1 MAPATKSKVDE
12 KRMLIGGSWQGSSD
26 GKTFETLDPATGQ
39 PLAIVPEGTSKDVDA
54 AVAAARAAFESEEW
68 SGLPPAARAKMLWRV
83 GDLIDENMDELVE
96 LETRDQGKPIGV
108 SKVVMPSVA
117 EHFRY
122 YAGWVTKIEGETPPV
137 SIPGVFHYTLR
148 EPIGVCA
155 LIIPWNFPTN
165 IASWKIAPA
174 LACGNT
180 AVVKPAEEA
189 SLTTLWLAE
198 RILEAGIPDGVLN
211 VVTGGPAVG
220 QALANHDDV
229 DKISF
234 TGSTEVG
241 REIVRASAG
250 NLKKVSLELG
260 GKAPTVIL
268 DDADIDAAVGGN
280 LQGAFL
286 NAGQVC
292 VAYARFFVDSKRV
305 DEFAEKAAGAA
316 QAMKL
321 GPGIDESTQLG
332 PLITEEH
339 LNRVDGFVKEGQK
352 EGADLVTGGERAD
365 GDLAAGFFYKPT
377 VFSGVKDEM
386 KIAREEIFGPVISI
400 MPYESEEDLA
410 ARANDTPY
418 GLGASIWT
426 RDVGRAHRL
435 ASAIKAGV
443 IWINMPNPVDAA
455 SPWGGYKAS
464 GWGREMGK
472 EAIDL
477 YTEVK
482 AVWTSL
488 R

>member
-1 MAPATKSKVDE
+1 MATATSKVE
-12 KRMLIGGSWQGSSD
+12 SKEMLIGGSRQESSD
-26 GKTFETLDPATGQ
+26 GGTFETLNPATGE
-39 PLAIVPEGTSKDVDA
+39 PLATVPEATEKDVDA
-54 AVAAARAAFESEEW
+54 AVDAARSAFDSEEW
-68 SGLPPAARAKMLWRV
+68 SALPPAARAKMLWTV
-83 GDLIDENMDELVE
+83 GDLIDEHAAELAE
-96 LETRDQGKPIGV
+96 LETHDQGKPIGIAQ
-108 SKVVMPSVA
+108 VVIAGVA

-155 LIIPWNFPTN
+155 LITPWNFPTT

-180 AVVKPAEEA
+180 AVIKPAEQTP
-189 SLTTLWLAE
+189 LTTLRLGE
-198 RILEAGIPDGVLN
+198 LVQEAGIPDGVLN

-220 QALANHDDV
+220 QALADHDGV

-260 GKAPTVIL
+260 GKAPSVIL

-280 LQGAFL
+280 CQGAFF

-292 VAYARFFVDSKRV
+292 VAYARFFVDSKRA
-305 DEFAEKAAGAA
+305 DEFAEKAAAAA
-316 QAMKL
+316 QGMKL

-332 PLITEEH
+332 PLVTEEH
-339 LNRVDGFVKEGQK
+339 LNRVHGYVEAGQE
-352 EGADLVTGGERAD
+352 EGAELVTGGERAD
-365 GDLAAGFFYKPT
+365 GDLGSGFFYKPT

-386 KIAREEIFGPVISI
+386 KIAREEIFGPVMTIL
-400 MPYESEEDLA
+400 PYDSEEELA
-410 ARANDTPY
+410 ARANDTEY

-435 ASAIKAGV
+435 ASAIRAGT
-443 IWINMPNPVDAA
+443 IWVNMPNPVDPAA
-455 SPWGGYKAS
+455 PWGGYKSS

-472 EAIDL
+472 DAIEL
-477 YTEVK
+477 YTEK
-482 AVWTSL
+482 KSVWTSL
-488 R
+488 Q

>member
-1 MAPATKSKVDE
+1 MATAAKSKVE
-12 KRMLIGGSWQGSSD
+12 ERRMLIGGSPQESSD
-26 GKTFETLDPATGQ
+26 GKTFETLDPSNGQ
-39 PLAIVPEGTSKDVDA
+39 PLATVPEATTKDVDA
-54 AVAAARAAFESEEW
+54 AVAAARVAFESDQW
-68 SGLPPAARAKMLWRV
+68 AGLPPAARAKLLWRV
-83 GDLIDENMDELVE
+83 GDVIDEHMEELVE

-108 SKVVMPSVA
+108 SKVVMPAVA

-122 YAGWVTKIEGETPPV
+122 YAGWVTKIEGETPPL

-155 LIIPWNFPTN
+155 LIIPWNFPSN

-174 LACGNT
+174 LACGNS
-180 AVVKPAEEA
+180 AVVKPAEQA
-189 SLTTLWLAE
+189 PLTTIRLGEL
-198 RILEAGIPDGVLN
+198 IKEAGVPDGVLN
-211 VVTGGPAVG
+211 VVTGGPAAG
-220 QALANHDDV
+220 KALASHDDV
-229 DKISF
+229 DKVSF

-241 REIVRASAG
+241 REIIREAAG

-316 QAMKL
+316 QGMKL
-321 GPGIDESTQLG
+321 GPGIEESTELG

-339 LNRVDGFVKEGQK
+339 LTRVDGYVKEGQK
-352 EGADLVTGGERAD
+352 EGAELVTGGERAD
-365 GDLAAGFFYKPT
+365 GELASGFFYRPT
-377 VFSGVKDEM
+377 VLSGVKDEM
-386 KIAREEIFGPVISI
+386 TIAREEIFGPVVSI
-400 MPYESEEDLA
+400 LPYESEDELI
-410 ARANDTPY
+410 ARANDTEY
-418 GLGASIWT
+418 GLGASVWT
-426 RDVGRAHRL
+426 RDVAKAHRL
-435 ASAIKAGV
+435 AAGIKAGT

-455 SPWGGYKAS
+455 APWGGYKAS

-472 EAIDL
+472 DAIEL
-477 YTEVK
+477 YTEK
-482 AVWTSL
+482 KSVWTSL
-488 R
+488 Q

>member
-1 MAPATKSKVDE
+1 MATAAKSKAE
-12 KRMLIGGSWQGSSD
+12 ERRMLIGGSPQESSD
-26 GKTFETLDPATGQ
+26 GKTFETLDPSNGQ
-39 PLAIVPEGTSKDVDA
+39 PLATVPEATTKDVDA
-54 AVAAARAAFESEEW
+54 AVAAARVAFESDQW
-68 SGLPPAARAKMLWRV
+68 AGLPPAARAKLLWRV
-83 GDLIDENMDELVE
+83 GDVIDEHMEELVE

-108 SKVVMPSVA
+108 SKVVMPAVA

-122 YAGWVTKIEGETPPV
+122 YAGWVTKIEGETPPL

-155 LIIPWNFPTN
+155 LIIPWNFPSN

-180 AVVKPAEEA
+180 AVVKPAEQA
-189 SLTTLWLAE
+189 PLTTIRLGEL
-198 RILEAGIPDGVLN
+198 ITEAGIPDGVLN
-211 VVTGGPAVG
+211 VVTGGPAAG
-220 QALANHDDV
+220 KALASHDDV
-229 DKISF
+229 DKVSF

-241 REIVRASAG
+241 REIIREAAG

-316 QAMKL
+316 QGMKL
-321 GPGIDESTQLG
+321 GPGIEESTELG
-332 PLITEEH
+332 PLIDEKH

-352 EGADLVTGGERAD
+352 EGAELVTGGERGD
-365 GDLAAGFFYKPT
+365 GELASGFFYRPT
-377 VFSGVKDEM
+377 VFSGVKDDM
-386 KIAREEIFGPVISI
+386 TIAREEIFGPVVSI
-400 MPYESEEDLA
+400 LPYESEDELI
-410 ARANDTPY
+410 ARANDTEY
-418 GLGASIWT
+418 GLGASVWT
-426 RDVGRAHRL
+426 RDVARAHRL
-435 ASAIKAGV
+435 AAGIRAGT

-455 SPWGGYKAS
+455 APWGGYKAS

-472 EAIDL
+472 DAIEL
-477 YTEVK
+477 YTEK
-482 AVWTSL
+482 KSVWTSL

>member
-1 MAPATKSKVDE
+1 MATATKSKVDA
-12 KRMLIGGSWQGSSD
+12 KQMLIGGSWQGASD
-26 GKTFETLDPATGQ
+26 GKTFESLDPATGE
-39 PLAIVPEGTSKDVDA
+39 PHATVPEGTAKDVDA
-54 AVAAARAAFESEEW
+54 AVDAARAAFESDEW
-68 SGLPPAARAKMLWRV
+68 RGMPAAARAKLLWRV
-83 GDLIDENMDELVE
+83 GELIDENMAELVE

-108 SKVVMPSVA
+108 SQVVIPGVA

-189 SLTTLWLAE
+189 SLTTLRLAKL
-198 RILEAGIPDGVLN
+198 IQEAGIPDGVLN

-220 QALANHDDV
+220 QALSNHDGV

-250 NLKKVSLELG
+250 NLKRVSLELG

-292 VAYARFFVDSKRV
+292 VAYARFFVDAKRA
-305 DEFAEKAAGAA
+305 DEFAEKAAAA
-316 QAMKL
+316 SEGMKL
-321 GPGIDESTQLG
+321 GPGIDESTELG
-332 PLITEEH
+332 PVISEEH
-339 LNRVDGFVKEGQK
+339 LNRVDGYVKSGKE
-352 EGADLVTGGERAD
+352 EGADLVTGGERA
-365 GDLAAGFFYKPT
+365 GEELASGFFYKPT
-377 VFSGVKDEM
+377 IFNRVKDEM

-400 MPYESEEDLA
+400 LPYESEDELA
-410 ARANDTPY
+410 ARANDTQY
-418 GLGASIWT
+418 GLGASVWT
-426 RDVGRAHRL
+426 RDVARAHRM
-435 ASAIKAGV
+435 AAAIRAGT
-443 IWINMPNPVDAA
+443 IWINMPNPVDAVA
-455 SPWGGYKAS
+455 PWGGFKSS

-472 EAIDL
+472 DAIEL
-477 YTEVK
+477 YTEK
-482 AVWTSL
+482 KSVWTSL

>member
-1 MAPATKSKVDE
+1 MATATKTDDKQL
-12 KRMLIGGSWQGSSD
+12 LIGGSWQDASGGGS
-26 GKTFETLDPATGQ
+26 FESLDPANGDPIASVAEATE
-39 PLAIVPEGTSKDVDA
+39 ADVDA
-54 AVAAARAAFESEEW
+54 AVEAARSAFESVEW

-83 GDLIDENMDELVE
+83 GELIDENAAEIAE

-108 SKVVMPSVA
+108 AQMVIGGVA

-137 SIPGVFHYTLR
+137 SIPGVFHYTVR

-180 AVVKPAEEA
+180 AVVKPAEQA
-189 SLTTLWLAE
+189 SLTTIRLGEL
-198 RILEAGIPDGVLN
+198 IQEAGIPDGVLN

-220 QALANHDDV
+220 KALAEHDDV

-250 NLKKVSLELG
+250 NLKRVSLELG

-280 LQGAFL
+280 LQGALL

-292 VAYARFFVDSKRV
+292 VAYTRFFVDSKRA
-305 DEFAEKAAGAA
+305 DEFAEKTAAAVD
-316 QAMKL
+316 AMKI
-321 GPGIDESTQLG
+321 GPGMEESTELG
-332 PLITEEH
+332 PLTTEEH
-339 LNRVDGFVKEGQK
+339 LNRVHGYVQSGQK
-352 EGADLVTGGERAD
+352 EGAELVTGGERAE
-365 GDLAAGFFYKPT
+365 GDLASGFFYKPT
-377 VFSGVKDEM
+377 VFRGVKDEM

-400 MPYESEEDLA
+400 FPYDSDDEAL
-410 ARANDTPY
+410 ARANDTEY
-418 GLGASIWT
+418 GLGASVWT
-426 RDVGRAHRL
+426 RDVARAHRL
-435 ASAIKAGV
+435 AAGIRAGTV
-443 IWINMPNPVDAA
+443 WINMPNPVDAVA
-455 SPWGGYKAS
+455 PWGGYKSS

-472 EAIDL
+472 DAIDL
-477 YTEVK
+477 YTEK
-482 AVWTSL
+482 KSVWTSL
-488 R
+488 Q

>member
-1 MAPATKSKVDE
+1 MATATKGKLDE
-12 KRMLIGGSWQGSSD
+12 KKMLIGGSWQGSSD
-26 GKTFETLDPATGQ
+26 GKTFESLDPATGQ
-39 PLAIVPEGTSKDVDA
+39 PHATVPEGTEKDVDA
-54 AVAAARAAFESEEW
+54 AVGAARAAFESDEW
-68 SGLPPAARAKMLWRV
+68 RGMPAAARAQLLWRV
-83 GDLIDENMDELVE
+83 GELIDENMAELVE
-96 LETRDQGKPIGV
+96 LETQDQGKPIGV
-108 SKVVMPSVA
+108 SKVVIPGVA

-137 SIPGVFHYTLR
+137 SIPGVFHYTVR

-180 AVVKPAEEA
+180 AVVKPAEQA
-189 SLTTLWLAE
+189 SLTTLRLVE
-198 RILEAGIPDGVLN
+198 LIQEAGIPDGAIN
-211 VVTGGPAVG
+211 VVTGGPSVG

-250 NLKKVSLELG
+250 NLKRVSLELG

-292 VAYARFFVDSKRV
+292 VAYARFFVDAKRA

-316 QAMKL
+316 QSMKL
-321 GPGIDESTQLG
+321 GPGIEESTELG
-332 PLITEEH
+332 PLVSEEH
-339 LNRVDGFVKEGQK
+339 LNRVHGYVESGQK
-352 EGADLVTGGERAD
+352 EGAKLVTGGERAD
-365 GDLAAGFFYKPT
+365 GDLEKGFFYKPT
-377 VFSGVKDEM
+377 VFNEVSDQM
-386 KIAREEIFGPVISI
+386 KIAREEIFGPVVSI
-400 MPYESEEDLA
+400 LPYESEDELI
-410 ARANDTPY
+410 ARANDTDY

-426 RDVGRAHRL
+426 RDVARAHRL
-435 ASAIKAGV
+435 AAGIRAGT
-443 IWINMPNPVDAA
+443 IWINMANPVDAVA
-455 SPWGGYKAS
+455 PWGGFKQS

-472 EAIDL
+472 DAIEL
-477 YTEVK
+477 YTEK
-482 AVWTSL
+482 KSVWTSL

>member
-1 MAPATKSKVDE
+1 MATATKATE
-12 KRMLIGGSWQGSSD
+12 RQMLIGGSWRDSSD
-26 GKTFETLDPATGQ
+26 GKTFESLDPATGE
-39 PLAIVPEGTSKDVDA
+39 AIATVPEGTAKDVDA
-54 AVAAARAAFESEEW
+54 AVEAAGAAFEEW
-68 SGLPPAARAKMLWRV
+68 ADLPPAARAQMLWRV
-83 GDLIDENMDELVE
+83 GDLIDAHMDELTE
-96 LETRDQGKPIGV
+96 LETRDQGKPISV
-108 SKVVMPSVA
+108 SKVVMPGVA

-122 YAGWVTKIEGETPPV
+122 YAGWVTKIEGETPPL

-148 EPIGVCA
+148 EPVGVCG
-155 LIIPWNFPTN
+155 LITPWNFPTT

-180 AVVKPAEEA
+180 AVIKPAEQTP
-189 SLTTLWLAE
+189 LTTIRLAE
-198 RILEAGIPDGVLN
+198 LIQEAGIPDGVLN

-220 QALANHDDV
+220 KALAEHDRV

-250 NLKKVSLELG
+250 NLKRVSLELG
-260 GKAPTVIL
+260 GKTPSVIL
-268 DDADIDAAVGGN
+268 DDADIDAAVSGN

-292 VAYARFFVDSKRV
+292 VAYARFYVDAKRV
-305 DEFAEKAAGAA
+305 DEFAEKAGGAA
-316 QAMKL
+316 AAMKM

-332 PLITEEH
+332 PLTSEEH
-339 LNRVDGFVKEGQK
+339 LKRVDDYVKVGQE
-352 EGADLVTGGERAD
+352 EGARLVTGGERAD
-365 GDLAAGFFYKPT
+365 GELASGYFYKPT

-386 KIAREEIFGPVISI
+386 RIAREEIFGPVMSI
-400 MPYESEEDLA
+400 MPYDSEDELA
-410 ARANDTPY
+410 ARANDSDY
-418 GLGASIWT
+418 GLAASIWT

-435 ASAIKAGV
+435 AKAIKAGT

-455 SPWGGYKAS
+455 APWGGFKSS

-472 EAIDL
+472 DAIEL
-477 YTEVK
+477 YTEK
-482 AVWTSL
+482 KSVWTSL

>member
-1 MAPATKSKVDE
+1 MATATKSKASE
-12 KRMLIGGSWQGSSD
+12 KKMLIGGSWQEASD
-26 GKTFETLDPATGQ
+26 GKTFETLDPSNAQ
-39 PLAIVPEGTSKDVDA
+39 PLATVPEATEKDVDA
-54 AVAAARAAFESEEW
+54 AVDAARAAFDSGEW
-68 SGLPPAARAKMLWRV
+68 SELPPAARAKMIWRIAE
-83 GDLIDENMDELVE
+83 LIDEHMDELTE
-96 LETRDQGKPIGV
+96 LETRDQGKPISV
-108 SKVVMPSVA
+108 SKVVIPGVA

-122 YAGWVTKIEGETPPV
+122 YAGWVTKIEGETPPL

-148 EPIGVCA
+148 EPVGVCA
-155 LIIPWNFPTN
+155 LITPWNFPTT

-180 AVVKPAEEA
+180 AVIKPAEQTP
-189 SLTTLWLAE
+189 LTTLFLAE
-198 RILEAGIPDGVLN
+198 LIQEAGIPDGVFN

-220 QALANHDDV
+220 KALAEHDRV

-234 TGSTEVG
+234 TGSTDVG

-250 NLKKVSLELG
+250 NLKRVSLELG
-260 GKAPTVIL
+260 GKTPSVIL

-292 VAYARFFVDSKRV
+292 VAYARFYVDAKRI
-305 DEFAEKAAGAA
+305 DEFAEKAGGAA
-316 QAMKL
+316 EAMKM

-332 PLITEEH
+332 PLTSEEH
-339 LNRVDGFVKEGQK
+339 LNRVDAYVKGGQK
-352 EGADLVTGGERAD
+352 EGAQLVTGGERAD
-365 GDLAAGFFYKPT
+365 GELGSGFFYKPT

-386 KIAREEIFGPVISI
+386 KIAREEIFGPVMSI
-400 MPYESEEDLA
+400 MPYDSEEELA
-410 ARANDTPY
+410 ARANDTQY

-435 ASAIKAGV
+435 AKAIKAGT
-443 IWINMPNPVDAA
+443 IWINMPNPVDAVA
-455 SPWGGYKAS
+455 PWGGFKSS

-472 EAIDL
+472 DAIEL
-477 YTEVK
+477 YTEK
-482 AVWTSL
+482 KSVWTSL

>member
-1 MAPATKSKVDE
+1 MATAAKSKVE
-12 KRMLIGGSWQGSSD
+12 ERRMLIGGSPQESSD
-26 GKTFETLDPATGQ
+26 GKTFETLDPSNGQ
-39 PLAIVPEGTSKDVDA
+39 PLATVPEATTKDVDA
-54 AVAAARAAFESEEW
+54 AVAAARVAFESDQW
-68 SGLPPAARAKMLWRV
+68 AGLPPAARAKLLWRV
-83 GDLIDENMDELVE
+83 GDVIDEHMEELVE

-108 SKVVMPSVA
+108 SKVVMPAVA

-122 YAGWVTKIEGETPPV
+122 YAGWVTKIEGETPPL

-155 LIIPWNFPTN
+155 LIIPWNFPSN

-180 AVVKPAEEA
+180 AVVKPAEQA
-189 SLTTLWLAE
+189 PLTTIRLGEL
-198 RILEAGIPDGVLN
+198 IKEAGVPDGVLN
-211 VVTGGPAVG
+211 VVTGGPAAG
-220 QALANHDDV
+220 KALASHDDV
-229 DKISF
+229 DKVSF

-241 REIVRASAG
+241 REIIREAAG

-316 QAMKL
+316 QGMKL
-321 GPGIDESTQLG
+321 GPGIEESTELG

-339 LNRVDGFVKEGQK
+339 LTRVDGYVKEGQK
-352 EGADLVTGGERAD
+352 EGAELVTGGERAD
-365 GDLAAGFFYKPT
+365 GELASGFFYRPT
-377 VFSGVKDEM
+377 VLSAVKDEM
-386 KIAREEIFGPVISI
+386 TIAREEIFGPVVSI
-400 MPYESEEDLA
+400 LPYESEDELI
-410 ARANDTPY
+410 ARANDTEY
-418 GLGASIWT
+418 GLGASVWT
-426 RDVGRAHRL
+426 RDVAKAHRL
-435 ASAIKAGV
+435 AAGIKAGT

-455 SPWGGYKAS
+455 APWGGYKAS

-472 EAIDL
+472 DAIEL
-477 YTEVK
+477 YTEK
-482 AVWTSL
+482 KSVWTSL
-488 R
+488 Q

>member
-1 MAPATKSKVDE
+1 MPEAT
-12 KRMLIGGSWQGSSD
+12 
-26 GKTFETLDPATGQ
+26 T
-39 PLAIVPEGTSKDVDA
+39 KDVDA
-54 AVAAARAAFESEEW
+54 AVAAARVAFESDQW
-68 SGLPPAARAKMLWRV
+68 AGLPPAARAKLLWQV
-83 GDLIDENMDELVE
+83 GDVIDEHMEELVE

-108 SKVVMPSVA
+108 SKVVMPAVA

-122 YAGWVTKIEGETPPV
+122 YAGWVTKIEGETPPL

-155 LIIPWNFPTN
+155 LIIPWNFPSN

-180 AVVKPAEEA
+180 AVVKPAEQA
-189 SLTTLWLAE
+189 PLTTIRLGEL
-198 RILEAGIPDGVLN
+198 IKEAGVPDGVLN
-211 VVTGGPAVG
+211 VVTGGPAAG
-220 QALANHDDV
+220 KALASHDDV
-229 DKISF
+229 DKVSF

-241 REIVRASAG
+241 REIIREAAG

-316 QAMKL
+316 QGMKL
-321 GPGIDESTQLG
+321 GPGIEESTELG

-339 LNRVDGFVKEGQK
+339 LTRVDGYVKEGQK
-352 EGADLVTGGERAD
+352 EGAELVTGGERAD
-365 GDLAAGFFYKPT
+365 GELASGFFYRPT
-377 VFSGVKDEM
+377 VLSGVKDEM
-386 KIAREEIFGPVISI
+386 TIAREEIFGPVVSI
-400 MPYESEEDLA
+400 LPYESEDELI
-410 ARANDTPY
+410 ARANDTEY
-418 GLGASIWT
+418 GLGASVWT
-426 RDVGRAHRL
+426 RDVAKAHRL
-435 ASAIKAGV
+435 AAGIKAGT

-455 SPWGGYKAS
+455 APWGGYKAS

-472 EAIDL
+472 DAIEL
-477 YTEVK
+477 YTEK
-482 AVWTSL
+482 KSVWTSL
-488 R
+488 Q

>member
-1 MAPATKSKVDE
+1 MATATKSNVDE
-12 KRMLIGGSWQGSSD
+12 KQMLIRGSWQGSSD
-26 GKTFETLDPATGQ
+26 GKTFESLDPATGE
-39 PLAIVPEGTSKDVDA
+39 PHATVPEGTAKDVDA
-54 AVAAARAAFESEEW
+54 AVDAARAAFESDEW
-68 SGLPPAARAKMLWRV
+68 SGLPAAARARMLWRV
-83 GDLIDENMDELVE
+83 GELIDENMAELVE
-96 LETRDQGKPIGV
+96 LETRDQGKPISV
-108 SKVVMPSVA
+108 SQVVIPGVA

-148 EPIGVCA
+148 EPIGVCG

-180 AVVKPAEEA
+180 AVVKPAEQA
-189 SLTTLWLAE
+189 SLTTLRLAE
-198 RILEAGIPDGVLN
+198 LVQEAGIPDGVIN

-220 QALANHDDV
+220 QAIANHDGV

-250 NLKKVSLELG
+250 NLKRVSLELG

-268 DDADIDAAVGGN
+268 EDADIDAAVGGN

-292 VAYARFFVDSKRV
+292 VAYARFFVDAKRA
-305 DEFAEKAAGAA
+305 DEFAEKAAAA
-316 QAMKL
+316 SEGMKL
-321 GPGIDESTQLG
+321 GPGMDESTELG

-339 LNRVDGFVKEGQK
+339 LKRVHDYVESGQK
-352 EGADLVTGGERAD
+352 EGAKLIAGGERAGD
-365 GDLAAGFFYKPT
+365 GLENGFFYKPT
-377 VFSGVKDEM
+377 VFNEVTDEM

-400 MPYESEEDLA
+400 LPYESEDELI
-410 ARANDTPY
+410 ARANNTEY
-418 GLGASIWT
+418 GLGASVWT

-435 ASAIKAGV
+435 AAGIRAGT
-443 IWINMPNPVDAA
+443 IWINMPNPVDAVA
-455 SPWGGYKAS
+455 PWGGFKSS

-472 EAIDL
+472 DAIEL
-477 YTEVK
+477 YTEK
-482 AVWTSL
+482 KSVWTSL
-488 R
+488 S

>member
-1 MAPATKSKVDE
+1 MAE
-12 KRMLIGGSWQGSSD
+12 
-26 GKTFETLDPATGQ
+26 
-39 PLAIVPEGTSKDVDA
+39 LA
-54 AVAAARAAFESEEW
+54 
-68 SGLPPAARAKMLWRV
+68 
-83 GDLIDENMDELVE
+83 E

-108 SKVVMPSVA
+108 SKVVIPGVA

-122 YAGWVTKIEGETPPV
+122 YAGWVTKIEGETPQL

-155 LIIPWNFPTN
+155 LIIPWNFPTT

-189 SLTTLWLAE
+189 SLTTLRLAE
-198 RILEAGIPDGVLN
+198 LIQEAGIPDGVLN
-211 VVTGGPAVG
+211 VVTGGPPVG
-220 QALANHDDV
+220 QALSNHDGV

-250 NLKKVSLELG
+250 NLKRVSLELG
-260 GKAPTVIL
+260 GKTPTVIL

-280 LQGAFL
+280 LQGAYL

-292 VAYARFFVDSKRV
+292 VAYARFFVDAKRA
-305 DEFAEKAAGAA
+305 DEFAEKAAAA
-316 QAMKL
+316 SEGMKL
-321 GPGIDESTQLG
+321 GPGIEESTELG

-339 LNRVDGFVKEGQK
+339 LNRVDSYVTSGKD

-365 GDLAAGFFYKPT
+365 GELASGFFYKPT
-377 VFSGVKDEM
+377 VFNSVTDEM
-386 KIAREEIFGPVISI
+386 KVANEEIFGPVISI
-400 MPYESEEDLA
+400 LPYESEDELA
-410 ARANDTPY
+410 ERANKTKY
-418 GLGASIWT
+418 GLGASVWT
-426 RDVGRAHRL
+426 RDVARAHRM
-435 ASAIKAGV
+435 ASAIRAGT

-455 SPWGGYKAS
+455 APWGGFKSS

-472 EAIDL
+472 DAIEL
-477 YTEVK
+477 YTEK
-482 AVWTSL
+482 KSVWTSL

>member
-1 MAPATKSKVDE
+1 MATATKGGVDE
-12 KRMLIGGSWQGSSD
+12 KQMLIGGSWQGSSD
-26 GKTFETLDPATGQ
+26 GKTFESLDPATGETH
-39 PLAIVPEGTSKDVDA
+39 ATVPEGTAKDVDA
-54 AVAAARAAFESEEW
+54 AVDAARVAFASEEWRALPAAARAK
-68 SGLPPAARAKMLWRV
+68 LLWRV
-83 GDLIDENMDELVE
+83 GDLIDENMAELVE

-108 SKVVMPSVA
+108 SKVVIPGVA
-117 EHFRY
+117 DHFRY

-189 SLTTLWLAE
+189 SLTTLRLAE
-198 RILEAGIPDGVLN
+198 LIQEAGIPDGVLN
-211 VVTGGPAVG
+211 VVTGGPKVG
-220 QALANHDDV
+220 QVLSNHDGV

-268 DDADIDAAVGGN
+268 DDADLDAAVGGN
-280 LQGAFL
+280 LQGALL

-292 VAYARFFVDSKRV
+292 VAYARFFVDSERA
-305 DEFAEKAAGAA
+305 DEFAEKAAGAV
-316 QAMKL
+316 QAMKM

-332 PLITEEH
+332 PLVTEEH
-339 LNRVDGFVKEGQK
+339 LKRVDGYVKSGQK
-352 EGADLVTGGERAD
+352 EGAQLVTGGERAD
-365 GDLAAGFFYKPT
+365 GDLAKGFFYRPT
-377 VFSGVKDEM
+377 VFSGVRDDM
-386 KIAREEIFGPVISI
+386 KIAREEIFGPVITI
-400 MPYESEEDLA
+400 HPYESEEELA
-410 ARANDTPY
+410 ARANDTEY
-418 GLGASIWT
+418 GLGASVWT
-426 RDVGRAHRL
+426 RDVARAHRM
-435 ASAIKAGV
+435 AAAIRAGT
-443 IWINMPNPVDAA
+443 IWINMPNPVDPVA
-455 SPWGGYKAS
+455 PWGGYKSS

-472 EAIDL
+472 DAIEL
-477 YTEVK
+477 YTEK
-482 AVWTSL
+482 KSVWTSL

>member
-1 MAPATKSKVDE
+1 MATAAKSKVE
-12 KRMLIGGSWQGSSD
+12 ERRMLIGGSPQESSD
-26 GKTFETLDPATGQ
+26 GKTFETLDPSNGQ
-39 PLAIVPEGTSKDVDA
+39 PLATVPEATTKDVDA
-54 AVAAARAAFESEEW
+54 AVAAARVAFESDQW
-68 SGLPPAARAKMLWRV
+68 AGLPPAARAKLLWRV
-83 GDLIDENMDELVE
+83 GDVIDEHMEELVE

-108 SKVVMPSVA
+108 SKVVMPAVA

-122 YAGWVTKIEGETPPV
+122 YAGWVTKIEGETPPL

-155 LIIPWNFPTN
+155 LIIPWNFPSN

-180 AVVKPAEEA
+180 AVVKPAEQA
-189 SLTTLWLAE
+189 PLTTIRLGEL
-198 RILEAGIPDGVLN
+198 IKEAGVPDGVLN
-211 VVTGGPAVG
+211 VVTGGPAAG
-220 QALANHDDV
+220 KALASHDDV
-229 DKISF
+229 DKVSF

-241 REIVRASAG
+241 REIIREAAG

-316 QAMKL
+316 QGMKL
-321 GPGIDESTQLG
+321 GPGIEESTELG
-332 PLITEEH
+332 PLIDEKH
-339 LNRVDGFVKEGQK
+339 LKRVDGFVKEGQK
-352 EGADLVTGGERAD
+352 EGAELVTGGERGD
-365 GDLAAGFFYKPT
+365 GELASGFFYRPT

-386 KIAREEIFGPVISI
+386 TIAREEIFGPVVSI
-400 MPYESEEDLA
+400 LPYESEDELI
-410 ARANDTPY
+410 ARANDTEY
-418 GLGASIWT
+418 GLGASVWT
-426 RDVGRAHRL
+426 RDVAKAHRL
-435 ASAIKAGV
+435 AAGIKAGT

-455 SPWGGYKAS
+455 APWGGYKAS

-472 EAIDL
+472 DAIEL
-477 YTEVK
+477 YTEK
-482 AVWTSL
+482 KSVWTSL
-488 R
+488 Q

>member
-1 MAPATKSKVDE
+1 M
-12 KRMLIGGSWQGSSD
+12 
-26 GKTFETLDPATGQ
+26 
-39 PLAIVPEGTSKDVDA
+39 
-54 AVAAARAAFESEEW
+54 
-68 SGLPPAARAKMLWRV
+68 
-83 GDLIDENMDELVE
+83 
-96 LETRDQGKPIGV
+96 
-108 SKVVMPSVA
+108 
-117 EHFRY
+117 
-122 YAGWVTKIEGETPPV
+122 TKIEGETPPV

-155 LIIPWNFPTN
+155 LIIPWNFPTS

-180 AVVKPAEEA
+180 AVVKPAEQA
-189 SLTTLWLAE
+189 PLTTIRLGEL
-198 RILEAGIPDGVLN
+198 IQEAGIPDGVLN
-211 VVTGGPAVG
+211 VVTGGPAAG
-220 QALANHDDV
+220 QALASHEGV

-292 VAYARFFVDSKRV
+292 VAYARFYVDAKRA
-305 DEFAEKAAGAA
+305 DEFAEKAAAA
-316 QAMKL
+316 SAGMNL
-321 GPGIDESTQLG
+321 GPGIEESTDLG

-339 LNRVDGFVKEGQK
+339 LNRVDGYVKSGRE

-365 GDLAAGFFYKPT
+365 GDLASGFFYKPT
-377 VFSGVKDEM
+377 VFSGGQGRDEDRPRGDLRPRDLDHALR
-386 KIAREEIFGPVISI
+386 IRGRARGP
-400 MPYESEEDLA
+400 
-410 ARANDTPY
+410 RQRHQY

-426 RDVGRAHRL
+426 RDVARAHRL
-435 ASAIKAGV
+435 AAAIKAGT
-443 IWINMPNPVDAA
+443 IWINMPNPVDAVA
-455 SPWGGYKAS
+455 PWGGYKSS

-472 EAIDL
+472 DAIEL
-477 YTEVK
+477 YTEK
-482 AVWTSL
+482 KSVWTSL
-488 R
+488 Q

>member
-1 MAPATKSKVDE
+1 MATAARSKVDE
-12 KRMLIGGSWQGSSD
+12 KQMLIGGSRQGSSD
-26 GKTFETLDPATGQ
+26 GKTFESLDPANGE
-39 PLAIVPEGTSKDVDA
+39 PLATVPEATAKDVDA
-54 AVAAARAAFESEEW
+54 AVAAARTAFESEEW

-83 GDLIDENMDELVE
+83 GDLIDEHIDELTE
-96 LETRDQGKPIGV
+96 LETRDQGKPIGI
-108 SKVVMPSVA
+108 SKVVIPGVA

-148 EPIGVCA
+148 EPMGVCA

-165 IASWKIAPA
+165 LASWKIAPA

-180 AVVKPAEEA
+180 AVIKPAEQA
-189 SLTTLWLAE
+189 PLTTIRLGEL
-198 RILEAGIPDGVLN
+198 IQEAGVPDGVLN

-250 NLKKVSLELG
+250 NLKRVTLELG

-268 DDADIDAAVGGN
+268 GDADIDAAVGGN

-292 VAYARFFVDSKRV
+292 VAYARFFVDAKRA
-305 DEFAEKAAGAA
+305 DEFAEKAAAA
-316 QAMKL
+316 SEGMKL
-321 GPGIDESTQLG
+321 GPGIEETTQLG
-332 PLITEEH
+332 PLISEEH
-339 LNRVDGFVKEGQK
+339 LNRVDSYVKSGEE

-365 GDLAAGFFYKPT
+365 GELASGFFYKPT
-377 VFSGVKDEM
+377 IFNSVKDEM
-386 KIAREEIFGPVISI
+386 KIATEEIFGPVISI
-400 MPYESEEDLA
+400 LPYESEDELA

-418 GLGASIWT
+418 GLGASVWT
-426 RDVGRAHRL
+426 RDVARAHRM
-435 ASAIKAGV
+435 AAAIKAGT
-443 IWINMPNPVDAA
+443 IWINMPNPADAVA
-455 SPWGGYKAS
+455 PWGGFKSS

-472 EAIDL
+472 DAIEL
-477 YTEVK
+477 YTEK
-482 AVWTSL
+482 KSVWTSL

>member
-1 MAPATKSKVDE
+1 MATAARSKVDE
-12 KRMLIGGSWQGSSD
+12 KQMLIGGSRQGSSD
-26 GKTFETLDPATGQ
+26 GKTFESLDPANGE
-39 PLAIVPEGTSKDVDA
+39 PLATVPAATAKDVDV
-54 AVAAARAAFESEEW
+54 AVAAARTAFESEEW

-83 GDLIDENMDELVE
+83 GDLIDEHIDELTE
-96 LETRDQGKPIGV
+96 LETRDQGKPIGI
-108 SKVVMPSVA
+108 SKVVIPGVA

-148 EPIGVCA
+148 EPMGVCA

-165 IASWKIAPA
+165 LASWKIAPA

-180 AVVKPAEEA
+180 AVIKPAEQA
-189 SLTTLWLAE
+189 PLTTIRLGEL
-198 RILEAGIPDGVLN
+198 IQEAGVPDGVLN

-250 NLKKVSLELG
+250 NLKRVTLELG

-268 DDADIDAAVGGN
+268 GDADIDAAVGGN

-292 VAYARFFVDSKRV
+292 VAYARFFVDSRRA
-305 DEFAEKAAGAA
+305 DEFAEKAAAA
-316 QAMKL
+316 SEGMKL
-321 GPGIDESTQLG
+321 GPGIEETTQLG
-332 PLITEEH
+332 PLISEEH
-339 LNRVDGFVKEGQK
+339 LNRVDSYVKSGEE

-365 GDLAAGFFYKPT
+365 GELASGFFYKPT
-377 VFSGVKDEM
+377 IFNSVKDEM
-386 KIAREEIFGPVISI
+386 KIATEEIFGPVISI
-400 MPYESEEDLA
+400 LPYESEDELA

-418 GLGASIWT
+418 GLGASVWT
-426 RDVGRAHRL
+426 RDVARAHRM
-435 ASAIKAGV
+435 AAAIKAGT
-443 IWINMPNPVDAA
+443 IWINMPNPVDAVA
-455 SPWGGYKAS
+455 PWGGFKSS

-472 EAIDL
+472 DAIEL
-477 YTEVK
+477 YTEK
-482 AVWTSL
+482 KSVWTSL

>member
-1 MAPATKSKVDE
+1 MDE
-12 KRMLIGGSWQGSSD
+12 KTMLIGGSWQGSSD
-26 GKTFETLDPATGQ
+26 GKTFETLDPATGK
-39 PLAIVPEGTSKDVDA
+39 PIATVPEGTAKDVDA
-54 AVAAARAAFESEEW
+54 AVAAARTAFESEEW
-68 SGLPPAARAKMLWRV
+68 SGLPPAARAKLLWRV
-83 GDLIDENMDELVE
+83 GDLIEENMAELVE

-108 SKVVMPSVA
+108 SKVVIPGVA

-180 AVVKPAEEA
+180 AVIKPAEQA
-189 SLTTLWLAE
+189 PLTTIRLGEL
-198 RILEAGIPDGVLN
+198 IKEAGIPDGVLN

-268 DDADIDAAVGGN
+268 DDADIDTAVGGN

-292 VAYARFFVDSKRV
+292 VAYARFFVDAKRV

-316 QAMKL
+316 QGMKL
-321 GPGIDESTQLG
+321 GPGIEESTELG

-339 LNRVDGFVKEGQK
+339 LKRVDGFVKEGQK
-352 EGADLVTGGERAD
+352 EGAELVTGGERAD
-365 GDLAAGFFYKPT
+365 GELASGFFYRPT
-377 VFSGVKDEM
+377 VFSGVSDEM
-386 KIAREEIFGPVISI
+386 QIAREEIFGPVISI
-400 MPYESEEDLA
+400 MPYESEEELA

-426 RDVGRAHRL
+426 RDVGRAHRF
-435 ASAIKAGV
+435 AAAIKAGI

-477 YTEVK
+477 YTETK

>member
-1 MAPATKSKVDE
+1 MATAAKSKVE
-12 KRMLIGGSWQGSSD
+12 ERRMLIGGSPQESSD
-26 GKTFETLDPATGQ
+26 GKTFETLDPSNGQ
-39 PLAIVPEGTSKDVDA
+39 PLATVPEATTKDVDA
-54 AVAAARAAFESEEW
+54 AVAAARAAFESDQW
-68 SGLPPAARAKMLWRV
+68 AGLPPAARAKLLWRV
-83 GDLIDENMDELVE
+83 GDVIDEHMEELVE

-108 SKVVMPSVA
+108 SKVVMPAVA

-122 YAGWVTKIEGETPPV
+122 YAGWVTKIEGETPPL

-155 LIIPWNFPTN
+155 LIIPWNFPSN

-174 LACGNT
+174 LACGNS
-180 AVVKPAEEA
+180 AVVKPAEQA
-189 SLTTLWLAE
+189 PLTTIRLGEL
-198 RILEAGIPDGVLN
+198 IKEAGVPDGVLN
-211 VVTGGPAVG
+211 VVTGGPAAG
-220 QALANHDDV
+220 KALASHDDV
-229 DKISF
+229 DKVSF

-241 REIVRASAG
+241 REIIREAAG

-316 QAMKL
+316 QGMKL
-321 GPGIDESTQLG
+321 GPGIEESTELG

-339 LNRVDGFVKEGQK
+339 LTRVDGYVKEGQK
-352 EGADLVTGGERAD
+352 EGAELVTGGERAD
-365 GDLAAGFFYKPT
+365 GELASGFFYRPT
-377 VFSGVKDEM
+377 VLSGVKDEM
-386 KIAREEIFGPVISI
+386 TIAREEIFGPVVSI
-400 MPYESEEDLA
+400 LPYESEDELI
-410 ARANDTPY
+410 ARANDTEY
-418 GLGASIWT
+418 GLGASVWT
-426 RDVGRAHRL
+426 RDVAKAHRL
-435 ASAIKAGV
+435 AAGIKAGT

-455 SPWGGYKAS
+455 APWGGYKAS

-472 EAIDL
+472 DAIEL
-477 YTEVK
+477 YTEK
-482 AVWTSL
+482 KSVWTSL